1 MKIHDVSPHKPGEV
15 LAKPDQLAWK
25 LAAVALDPTPNDAD
39 AVDMAI
45 NRIIDNAGV
54 AIAAINN
61 RAVANARAQALA
73 HPREGGAT
81 VLGVPND
88 TRVHCEWAA
97 WANATAVRELDFH
110 DYFGGVDSGH
120 PGDNIPSII
129 AAAEQCAC
137 TGDALARGIII
148 AYETQISMA
157 KGLNIKRHGLE
168 NLGNVGPG
176 VAAGIGAMMG
186 LDIET
191 LYEALQQAAHVSQ
204 TVRQTRR
211 GDITSWKAYAPGHVG
226 KLAIEAVDRALRGE
240 RSPTPIYEGTD
251 GILARQVGGDT
262 GHIPLAEP
270 GEPKTQIL
278 ETFTKEHSI
287 GYHGQAIVDLAFKMR
302 DQLDNLE
309 NIESIVLLTKRNTHN
324 VMGCGGNDPQKYDPD
339 ASRETLDHSGMYA
352 FAVALEDGAWHHIN
366 SYLPER
372 THRPETVTLWKKIST
387 VESEEWNKRYD
398 DPPPLERDHGCR
410 AVVTYK
416 DGRQVIDELGVANAH
431 PRGARPFA
439 RPEYINKYL
448 TLADGIVE
456 AGESERFLDTVQRL
470 ADLKP
475 EEISGLNIAL
485 DPGKLEM
492 LTPKRSIF

>member
-157 KGLNIKRHGLE
+157 KGLN
-168 NLGNVGPG
+168 
-176 VAAGIGAMMG
+176 
-186 LDIET
+186 
-191 LYEALQQAAHVSQ
+191 
-204 TVRQTRR
+204 
-211 GDITSWKAYAPGHVG
+211 
-226 KLAIEAVDRALRGE
+226 
-240 RSPTPIYEGTD
+240 
-251 GILARQVGGDT
+251 
-262 GHIPLAEP
+262 
-270 GEPKTQIL
+270 
-278 ETFTKEHSI
+278 
-287 GYHGQAIVDLAFKMR
+287 
-302 DQLDNLE
+302 
-309 NIESIVLLTKRNTHN
+309 
-324 VMGCGGNDPQKYDPD
+324 
-339 ASRETLDHSGMYA
+339 
-352 FAVALEDGAWHHIN
+352 
-366 SYLPER
+366 
-372 THRPETVTLWKKIST
+372 
-387 VESEEWNKRYD
+387 
-398 DPPPLERDHGCR
+398 
-410 AVVTYK
+410 
-416 DGRQVIDELGVANAH
+416 
-431 PRGARPFA
+431 
-439 RPEYINKYL
+439 
-448 TLADGIVE
+448 
-456 AGESERFLDTVQRL
+456 
-470 ADLKP
+470 
-475 EEISGLNIAL
+475 
-485 DPGKLEM
+485 
-492 LTPKRSIF
+492 

>member
-1 MKIHDVSPHKPGEV
+1 
-15 LAKPDQLAWK
+15 
-25 LAAVALDPTPNDAD
+25 
-39 AVDMAI
+39 
-45 NRIIDNAGV
+45 
-54 AIAAINN
+54 
-61 RAVANARAQALA
+61 
-73 HPREGGAT
+73 
-81 VLGVPND
+81 
-88 TRVHCEWAA
+88 
-97 WANATAVRELDFH
+97 
-110 DYFGGVDSGH
+110 
-120 PGDNIPSII
+120 
-129 AAAEQCAC
+129 
-137 TGDALARGIII
+137 
-148 AYETQISMA
+148 
-157 KGLNIKRHGLE
+157 
-168 NLGNVGPG
+168 
-176 VAAGIGAMMG
+176 
-186 LDIET
+186 
-191 LYEALQQAAHVSQ
+191 
-204 TVRQTRR
+204 
-211 GDITSWKAYAPGHVG
+211 VG

-309 NIESIVLLTKRNTHN
+309 NIESIVLHTKRNTHN